1 VDPDLKIEFEQAER
15 SIEND
20 RGLSAHYKA
29 SADQKQRL
37 LDIARQESTRAEHY
51 KQLYEDEH
59 RQNEQ
64 HQAYIAK
71 LEARVAELEARPT
84 NVYADQYV
92 NLQQVAQQKVHN
104 QLVAGT
110 QRKRGKNKILDLSN
124 QLTLWPNPT
133 TASW

>member
-84 NVYADQYV
+84 NVYAESFIETLNAKKV
-92 NLQQVAQQKVHN
+92 LFPQQRHPGKRNKKHIEDSSQLFLELWKNN
-104 QLVAGT
+104 Q
-110 QRKRGKNKILDLSN
+110 
-124 QLTLWPNPT
+124 
-133 TASW
+133 TAIS